1 MSAGST
7 SVRAWI
13 GLGGNLDDPKSA
25 IRDALTRLNQEA
37 DVEVEAV
44 SSLYRTA
51 AVGVTDQPDFLNA
64 VARLVTKRDP
74 EGLLQTLLGIETAL
88 GRVRSAVQFGPRNID
103 LDLLLYGEVEM
114 ATRSLTVPHP
124 RMHLRRFVLEPL
136 YEIDADLTLPD
147 GRRVSCLLEQC
158 RDQSVKRA
166 GSIEVPR

>member
-88 GRVRSAVQFGPRNID
+88 GRVRSGVQFGPRNID
-103 LDLLLYGEVEM
+103 LDLLLYGEMEM

-136 YEIDADLTLPD
+136 YEIDGDLTLPG
-147 GRRVSCLLEQC
+147 GRQVSYLLEQS
-158 RDQSVKRA
+158 RDQGVAHA
-166 GSIEVPR
+166 GSIKVPR

>member
-64 VARLVTKRDP
+64 VARLATKRDP

-88 GRVRSAVQFGPRNID
+88 GRVRSGVQFGPRNID
-103 LDLLLYGEVEM
+103 LDLLLYGEMEM

-136 YEIDADLTLPD
+136 YEIDGDLTLPG
-147 GRRVSCLLEQC
+147 GRRVSYLLEQS
-158 RDQSVKRA
+158 RDQGVAHA

>member
-88 GRVRSAVQFGPRNID
+88 GRVRSGVQFGPRNID

-136 YEIDADLTLPD
+136 YEIDGDLTLPG
-147 GRRVSCLLEQC
+147 GRQVSYLLEQS
-158 RDQSVKRA
+158 RDQGVAHA
-166 GSIEVPR
+166 GSIKVPR

>member
-88 GRVRSAVQFGPRNID
+88 GRVRSAVQFGPRIID
-103 LDLLLYGEVEM
+103 LDLLLYAEVEM

-136 YEIDADLTLPD
+136 YEIDGDLTLPG
-147 GRRVSCLLEQC
+147 GRRVSYLLEQS
-158 RDQSVKRA
+158 RDQGVAHA

>member
-25 IRDALTRLNQEA
+25 IRDALARLNQEA

-64 VARLVTKRDP
+64 VARLVTTRDP

-88 GRVRSAVQFGPRNID
+88 GRVRPGVQFGPRNID
-103 LDLLLYGEVEM
+103 LDLLLYAEVEM

-136 YEIDADLTLPD
+136 YEIDGDLTLPG
-147 GRRVSCLLEQC
+147 GRQVSYLLEQS
-158 RDQSVKRA
+158 RDQGVAHA

>member
-25 IRDALTRLNQEA
+25 IRDALVRLNQEA

-88 GRVRSAVQFGPRNID
+88 GRVRSAVQFGPRIID
-103 LDLLLYGEVEM
+103 LDLLL
-114 ATRSLTVPHP
+114 
-124 RMHLRRFVLEPL
+124 
-136 YEIDADLTLPD
+136 
-147 GRRVSCLLEQC
+147 
-158 RDQSVKRA
+158 
-166 GSIEVPR
+166 